1 MKTALLWLALVLV
14 GIGAALYF
22 GRSNFE
28 TGTADRPWPLGLG
41 KTLDAPK
48 HFPSTKD
55 NEAAGKLVSLAAG
68 VHIDLRP
75 SRGPRWGPDGRRED
89 LTEYLRTQLERSS
102 DVIDAPPAEIAEYLQ
117 ENEARLDEILDHLL
131 NGPPIV
137 WEMALARTSEPREPS
152 FTGHLQL
159 ERVLVARA
167 LHRARNGEP
176 GAWDDLH
183 AAWNLARTLWV
194 RPELDAILTALNA
207 SRMVNGAARKMPLP
221 PPDWLQEVWSY
232 DYDTA
237 MTRTHQVDAWRAK
250 SSAAT
255 ARLRPMA
262 DEVLR
267 ARACDPASP
276 TFVAVREKLGAR
288 AAPNVLMTW
297 ERLMRFRAE
306 REATQRILQLRS
318 GAVPAKESRCADGTW
333 EVTARSVR
341 FTRDIE
347 SRRPQFDYPLEYTR
361 PSS

>member
-41 KTLDAPK
+41 RTADAPK
-48 HFPSTKD
+48 HFAATKS
-55 NEAAGKLVSLAAG
+55 NEAAVKLETLAAG

-75 SRGPRWGPDGRRED
+75 GRGAFQDPVGRRQD
-89 LTEYLRTQLERSS
+89 LTEHLRTQLERSS

-131 NGPPIV
+131 HGPPIV
-137 WEMALARTSEPREPS
+137 WELAVTRTEERREAL
-152 FTGHLQL
+152 FIQHLQL

-167 LHRARNGEP
+167 LEKARSGEP

-183 AAWNLARTLWV
+183 AGWNLARALWV
-194 RPELDAILTALNA
+194 RPELEAILTALNA
-207 SRMVNGAARKMPLP
+207 SRMINGAARKMPLP
-221 PPDWLQEVWSY
+221 PPGWLQEMHSY
-232 DYDTA
+232 DYDRA
-237 MTRTHQVDAWRAK
+237 MTRVHQVSAWRAK
-250 SSAAT
+250 TSAVT

-262 DEVLR
+262 EEVLR

-276 TFVAVREKLGAR
+276 QFDAAREKLGAR
-288 AAPNVLMTW
+288 AAPNVMMTW

-306 REATQRILQLRS
+306 REATQRILQLRA
-318 GAVPAKESRCADGTW
+318 GAVPAKESQCSDGSW
-333 EVTARSVR
+333 EVTPTSVR
-341 FTRDIE
+341 FTRDI
-347 SRRPQFDYPLEYTR
+347 SVRRPQFDYPLEYTR
-361 PSS
+361 P